1 MFFITQDEIEANC
14 TEPREDPMRTALP
27 YDEETGFE
35 FKIGKELVG
44 GVDIATPLA
53 IAEGLK
59 DVYDP
64 EIPVNVYDLGLIYD
78 IGISDK
84 GDVSILLTLTSPNC
98 PVAGDLPGWIGEA
111 ASAVPGTGRVGVKLT
126 FDPPWVPDY
135 MNELAKVATGI
146 W

>member
-1 MFFITQDEIEANC
+1 MFFITQDEIKENY
-14 TEPREDPMRTALP
+14 EPREDPQRVALP
-27 YDEETGFE
+27 FEEEASFE
-35 FKIGKELVG
+35 FVLGIPLPEGAE
-44 GVDIATPLA
+44 IATPVA
-53 IAEGLK
+53 VAEGLK

-64 EIPVNVYDLGLIYD
+64 EIQVHVYDLGLVYD
-78 IGISDK
+78 IGVSEK

-126 FDPPWVPDY
+126 FDPPWVPDF
-135 MNELAKVATGI
+135 MTEVAKVATGM